1 MLAETAENGEM
12 GRWVRARTAILGR
25 PSMDSAVQTHGRG
38 YTDTRTRLYR
48 HTDEPA
54 TPHTHTRTRTCM
66 HTAGSRWMHKPM
78 NVLRLVTMTI
88 LAVVGIFDQA
98 RGQGGG
104 GGARQRQRQTDRQTD
119 RQTEKDRQTDTE
131 RTHLHTR
138 PCTHTHSLALTPH
151 PLPHTKSSHPRI
163 ITRCG
168 HENTPSLLDNKHT

>member
-104 GGARQRQRQTDRQTD
+104 GEPARDRDRQTDRQTD
-119 RQTEKDRQTDTE
+119 RQRKTDRQTQNAHIYTRGRALT
-131 RTHLHTR
+131 RTHSHSH
-138 PCTHTHSLALTPH
+138 HTHSLTLNPRTQGSSQDADMRTP
-151 PLPHTKSSHPRI
+151 PL
-163 ITRCG
+163 C
-168 HENTPSLLDNKHT
+168 